1 MKTVSIVIPVYNEE
15 KNVDRAYRE
24 LSRVM
29 GALSRE
35 YRYELVFT
43 DNHSS
48 DRTFELLAAIAAKD
62 KRVRVLSFSRNFG
75 YQRSILTG
83 YLHARGDAA
92 IQIDCD
98 LQDPPDMIPAMLK
111 KWREGYKVVYGVR
124 EHRKESF
131 IMRSVRSLFY
141 RILHYLSEEKIP
153 VDAGD
158 FRLIDR
164 AVLNELKNLRDA
176 KPYIRGSIAAM
187 GFAQTGIPYKRDE
200 RKYGVSKFKLSS
212 LMDLA
217 LDGILNHSVVP
228 LRIATFIGLMTSVV
242 TFLMLCIYVVGK
254 IIFDQAWPA
263 GFATTTVLLLLS
275 ISLNAIF
282 LGIIGEYLGRIY
294 LQTKQ
299 GPVTIV
305 EKKVNIR

>member
-15 KNVDRAYRE
+15 KNVERAYRE
-24 LSRVM
+24 LTRVM
-29 GALSRE
+29 GSLSRE
-35 YRYELVFT
+35 CRYELVFT
-43 DNHSS
+43 DNHST
-48 DRTFELLAAIAAKD
+48 DRTFEMLSGIAAKD
-62 KRVRVLSFSRNFG
+62 KRVKVLSFSRNFG

-83 YLHARGDAA
+83 YCNANGDAA

-98 LQDPPDMIPAMLK
+98 LQDPPDMIPAMIQ

-131 IMRSVRSLFY
+131 VMRSVRSLFY

-164 AVLNELKNLRDA
+164 AVLNELKNLKDA
-176 KPYIRGSIAAM
+176 KPYIRGTIAAM
-187 GFAQTGIPYKRDE
+187 GFTQTGIPYRRDD
-200 RKYGVSKFKLSS
+200 RKFGVSKFGLSS

-217 LDGILNHSVVP
+217 LDGVVNHSVVP
-228 LRIATFIGLMTSVV
+228 LRVATFIGLTTSVV
-242 TFLMLCIYVVGK
+242 TFLMIVVYIIGK

-299 GPVTIV
+299 GPVTII
-305 EKKVNIR
+305 ERTINIR